1 MELKVLDKREGR
13 RESRN
18 RGWREKKMEE
28 EEVGNGADPHGLEE
42 LQVAREF
49 IDGQ

>member
-18 RGWREKKMEE
+18 RGWREKNIEE
-28 EEVGNGADPHGLEE
+28 TKIKDGADQHGLDK
-42 LQVAREF
+42 LQVARDF
-49 IDGQ
+49 IAGE